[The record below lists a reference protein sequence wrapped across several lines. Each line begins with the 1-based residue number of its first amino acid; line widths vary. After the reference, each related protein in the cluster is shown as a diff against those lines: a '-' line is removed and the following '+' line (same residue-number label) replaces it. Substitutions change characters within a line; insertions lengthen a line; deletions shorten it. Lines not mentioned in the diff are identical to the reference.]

1 MRNIRPQHETTQ
13 GLAILWLL
21 LATVICSIGSLI
33 VAAGR
38 PSATGQDLTWLS
50 IAKKEINYGKCNLE
64 NLSVV
69 FRSGDHYLS
78 GGLPLDGKKSWVC
91 NFARPNEYEWP
102 QPTAQIQKNNSCGRT
117 QGLLEKRT
125 INKPISSTIRQPM
138 LWSYQWVAQASAFF
152 MPNFNK
158 EAFYKGNNNYE

>member
-13 GLAILWLL
+13 GLATIWLRLAILMN
-21 LATVICSIGSLI
+21 SPSGENS
-33 VAAGR
+33 AAGR
-38 PSATGQDLTWLS
+38 PSTFGQDLTWLLL
-50 IAKKEINYGKCNLE
+50 AKKEFDYGKCNLE

-69 FRSGDHYLS
+69 FCGRNHYFG
-78 GGLPLDGKKSWVC
+78 GGLPMDGKKGWE
-91 NFARPNEYEWP
+91 FHPARPNEHERT
-102 QPTAQIQKNNSCGRT
+102 QPTAQIQKNNSRERT

-125 INKPISSTIRQPM
+125 INKPISSTIRQLM

-152 MPNFNK
+152 MPNLNK

>member
-1 MRNIRPQHETTQ
+1 MSC
-13 GLAILWLL
+13 LL
-21 LATVICSIGSLI
+21 ISHL
-33 VAAGR
+33 
-38 PSATGQDLTWLS
+38 SAGQDLTWLS
-50 IAKKEINYGKCNLE
+50 IAKKEISNGKCNLE

-69 FRSGDHYLS
+69 FCGRNHYFG
-78 GGLPLDGKKSWVC
+78 GGLPMDGKKSWEC
-91 NFARPNEYEWP
+91 HISWPNEHEWP

>member
-21 LATVICSIGSLI
+21 LATVKHSLLRMNT
-33 VAAGR
+33 ATGH
-38 PSATGQDLTWLS
+38 PSTAGQDLTWLS
-50 IAKKEINYGKCNLE
+50 IAKKGVDNGKCNLE

-69 FRSGDHYLS
+69 FRSGDSYFS
-78 GGLPLDGKKSWVC
+78 CGLLMDGKKSWAC
-91 NFARPNEYEWP
+91 DSARPNEYERT
-102 QPTAQIQKNNSCGRT
+102 QPTAQVQKNNSRGRT

-152 MPNFNK
+152 MPNLNK